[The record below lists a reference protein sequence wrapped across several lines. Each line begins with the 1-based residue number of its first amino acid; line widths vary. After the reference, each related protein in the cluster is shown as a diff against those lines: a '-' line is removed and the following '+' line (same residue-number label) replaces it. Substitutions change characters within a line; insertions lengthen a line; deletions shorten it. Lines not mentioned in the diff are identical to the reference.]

1 MSNRK
6 KSLRVLVTG
15 GSGFI
20 GAHLTNN
27 LINLGYK
34 VLNVDILRS
43 QGGIPYVNKKS
54 KFIKGDII
62 NKKTIEKI
70 RKWKPEIIYHLAAET
85 STYLCEENP
94 EKCFN
99 TNILGSVNLFNYCIK
114 FPPKKFIFTSSMA
127 VYGKKAINV
136 SENAICKPISNY
148 GFSKLFTEKLF
159 QKLNNDKTTIK
170 IFRIFNAYGPYQDF
184 NNKYQGMLSIY
195 LSQIYRKSSVEV
207 TGSLKRSRDFIFIDD
222 IIKVITNNKVLNSKK
237 NIVFNLASGKKTT
250 VIELLNKIFKLTN
263 KKKRILI
270 RNSHKGDTFISYAN
284 ISLLK
289 KYSIKIRFPITK
301 GIKMM
306 IKDIKR
312 FDENCSYIN
321 R

>member
-1 MSNRK
+1 MKNK
-6 KSLRVLVTG
+6 KILITG
-15 GSGFI
+15 GAGFI
-20 GAHLTNN
+20 GYNLYKKLSKNN
-27 LINLGYK
+27 EIYIIDFKEKINSK
-34 VLNVDILRS
+34 
-43 QGGIPYVNKKS
+43 PFKKNC
-54 KFIKGDII
+54 KFIYGNIS
-62 NKKTIEKI
+62 KKNCFKI
-70 RKWKPEIIYHLAAET
+70 LSDSKKKFDVIYHLAAET